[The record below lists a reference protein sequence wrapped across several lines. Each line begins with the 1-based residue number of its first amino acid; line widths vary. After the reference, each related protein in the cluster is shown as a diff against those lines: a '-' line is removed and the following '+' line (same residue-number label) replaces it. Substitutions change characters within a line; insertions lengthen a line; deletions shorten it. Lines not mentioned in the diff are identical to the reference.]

1 MHVLVLR
8 LSALGDVAMTI
19 PAIYSVARTYPQ
31 HRFTVVTAA
40 FTARLFVGAPEN
52 VHVLALEKSESRG
65 IGGTFRLL
73 RRLFRIDKG
82 QNGGFGHVDAVAD
95 LHNVLRSWIVDAVF
109 FLRWRRV
116 ALLDK
121 RRSERRAILHDHSCS
136 ARPFTQRYFDVFAQL
151 GLKAE
156 PEFGRLEEI
165 GEPTGFE
172 IIGHPAVGIA
182 PFARYR
188 NKTYSIGL
196 MQEVVR
202 MLVERGAHVY
212 LFGARGMEATT
223 LEQWVQGD
231 NKVTVVAGRLPLE
244 HELALM
250 ARLDVML
257 TMDSA
262 NMHLA
267 SLVGTRVVSFWGGT
281 TPACGFLGYGQSPK
295 DTLLAGLSCQP
306 CTIAG
311 SDSCPLGHM
320 HCTKGVKPEAIVQ
333 KLLN

>member
-19 PAIYSVARTYPQ
+19 PAIYSVAHTYPQ

-52 VHVLALEKSESRG
+52 VHVLALEKSESKG
-65 IGGTFRLL
+65 IGGTFCLL

-165 GEPTGFE
+165 QQDL
-172 IIGHPAVGIA
+172 
-182 PFARYR
+182 
-188 NKTYSIGL
+188 K
-196 MQEVVR
+196 
-202 MLVERGAHVY
+202 
-212 LFGARGMEATT
+212 
-223 LEQWVQGD
+223 
-231 NKVTVVAGRLPLE
+231 
-244 HELALM
+244 
-250 ARLDVML
+250 
-257 TMDSA
+257 
-262 NMHLA
+262 
-267 SLVGTRVVSFWGGT
+267 
-281 TPACGFLGYGQSPK
+281 
-295 DTLLAGLSCQP
+295 
-306 CTIAG
+306 
-311 SDSCPLGHM
+311 
-320 HCTKGVKPEAIVQ
+320 
-333 KLLN
+333 